1 MNHKG
6 ILSKVIFQECFHAKA
21 KARLMLHVSNWFQKG
36 IKYVTVWSNDTDVVV
51 LLAEYSPEFTEG
63 YADAAVTAMYGVG
76 EKIKYLSIK
85 SIATDIEIERC
96 RELLFTFV
104 YWMRLY
110 MHLFLIG

>member
-1 MNHKG
+1 M
-6 ILSKVIFQECFHAKA
+6 
-21 KARLMLHVSNWFQKG
+21 
-36 IKYVTVWSNDTDVVV
+36 V
-51 LLAEYSPEFTEG
+51 LLAEYSPEFTKG

-76 EKIKYLSIK
+76 EKIEYLSIK

-110 MHLFLIG
+110 MQLFLIG

>member
-1 MNHKG
+1 M
-6 ILSKVIFQECFHAKA
+6 
-21 KARLMLHVSNWFQKG
+21 
-36 IKYVTVWSNDTDVVV
+36 V
-51 LLAEYSPEFTEG
+51 LFAESSPEFTKG

-76 EKIKYLSIK
+76 EKIEYLSIK

-110 MHLFLIG
+110 MQLFLIG

>member
-1 MNHKG
+1 M
-6 ILSKVIFQECFHAKA
+6 
-21 KARLMLHVSNWFQKG
+21 
-36 IKYVTVWSNDTDVVV
+36 V
-51 LLAEYSPEFTEG
+51 LFAESSPEFTKG

-110 MHLFLIG
+110 MQLFLIG